1 MLLAV
6 HVSDGVLT
14 GPTQAGGF
22 ALAAGLVAWSARRVS
37 DEEIPR
43 IALLSAAFF
52 VASLIHV
59 PAGVVKVHLLLNGL
73 MGVVLGRRAV
83 LAVAVG
89 LTLQAFLIGHGGTAA
104 LGVNVCVMA
113 LPALAAGGL
122 FALVSS
128 VVRRSP
134 VLRRLVVVFGF
145 GLWLFAAF
153 VGVELLPRSAGDGLV
168 APDPLLAAYAALSP
182 VPLAAMLLLAVLAA
196 LFESRLETAPDF
208 PLGLLVGEAAV
219 LLTVGLN
226 YVALRYGSLPGVE
239 PVTGLVL
246 VLHLPVAAV
255 EGLILGFTVPYLM
268 RVRPDLL
275 HARRAASGCAEGEQL
290 VERDL
295 PLP

>member
-22 ALAAGLVAWSARRVS
+22 MLAAGLVAWAARRVA
-37 DEEIPR
+37 DAEVPR

-73 MGVVLGRRAV
+73 MGIVLGRRAV

-89 LTLQAFLIGHGGTAA
+89 LTLQALLIGHGGIAA

-122 FALVSS
+122 FALLDRPTRRWPLGRALLVATS
-128 VVRRSP
+128 VY
-134 VLRRLVVVFGF
+134 
-145 GLWLFAAF
+145 LWLAAAF
-153 VGVELLPRSAGDGLV
+153 AGIELLPRRVGGEWIAS
-168 APDPLLAAYAALSP
+168 DPLSAASAALAPLPVAVMLVLAMLAASI
-182 VPLAAMLLLAVLAA
+182 
-196 LFESRLETAPDF
+196 ERRLETAPDF
-208 PLGLLVGEAAV
+208 PVGLLVGEVAV
-219 LLTVGLN
+219 LLTVALN
-226 YVALRYGSLPGVE
+226 YLVLRYGSLPGVE
-239 PVTGLVL
+239 PVTGLVF
-246 VLHLPVAAV
+246 VLHLPVAAA

-268 RVRPDLL
+268 RVRSDLL
-275 HARRAASGCAEGEQL
+275 NAGRPSSDAVGREQL
-290 VERDL
+290 VERHF